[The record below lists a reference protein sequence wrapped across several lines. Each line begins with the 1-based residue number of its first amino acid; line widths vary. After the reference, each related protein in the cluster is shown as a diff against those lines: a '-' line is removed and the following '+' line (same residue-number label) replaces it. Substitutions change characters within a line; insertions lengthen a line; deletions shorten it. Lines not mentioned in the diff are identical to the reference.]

1 MSTTALSPQSVLIA
15 GSSAAAVGTLA
26 ASLRDQTGWRATT
39 LVTASTATP
48 TNPLVEALK
57 KANAAGTAP
66 QALIIACSDDDLR
79 DLEALAAMDAT
90 LRPPLL
96 VCGTLRGA
104 EANRAALRAGAADLL
119 PAAPAMAELVA
130 ALGQAVRH
138 ASRAEPGPD
147 RGRLVTILGA
157 AGGVGT
163 TFLACNLAHLS
174 AVAGHRKTLLVDLD
188 IVYAP
193 LATAL
198 GLKPERGLLEALST
212 LATLDT
218 VALEGYITHHPSGLG
233 LLACPEGSFTQQP
246 IDGESF
252 RTLLRLMRQGHEQVF
267 VEGSRWLDAATT
279 VALAES
285 QHIVIVLEQSVAQV
299 HNAARLFRLLTQ
311 QLGVP
316 SSRIVVA
323 LNRYTRRATVQGE
336 MVARAVG
343 CSEPVVIPNMYGLA
357 LDSMDAAIP
366 LFDLDRG
373 SAVARALLDLGQR
386 LGDYAP
392 AEPEGLL
399 RKAMSVLTRKQA

>member
-1 MSTTALSPQSVLIA
+1 MSTVPLSPPQSVLIA

-26 ASLRDQTGWRATT
+26 ALLRDQTGWRATT
-39 LVTASTATP
+39 LVTMPGAT
-48 TNPLVEALK
+48 LAEALK
-57 KANAAGTAP
+57 TASAAGTAP
-66 QALIIACSDDDLR
+66 RVLIVACSDDDLG
-79 DLEALAAMDAT
+79 DLEALAKIDAT
-90 LRPPLL
+90 LRPPLI

-104 EANRAALRAGAADLL
+104 ESNRAALRAGAIDLL
-119 PAAPAMAELVA
+119 PAAPGMAELVS
-130 ALGQAVRH
+130 ALEHAVRH

-174 AVAGHRKTLLVDLD
+174 TVAGRRKTLLVDLD
-188 IVYAP
+188 LVYSP

-198 GLKPERGLLEALST
+198 GLKPERGLIEALAN

-218 VALEGYITHHPSGLG
+218 VALEGYIARHPSGLG
-233 LLACPEGSFTQQP
+233 LLACPDGSFTQQP

-316 SSRIVVA
+316 SSRIVVV

-336 MVARAVG
+336 MIARAIG
-343 CSEPVVIPNMYGLA
+343 CAEPVVVPNMYGLA

-373 SAVARALLDLGQR
+373 SAVARALLDLGQH
-386 LGDYAP
+386 LGEYAP
-392 AEPEGLL
+392 EESEGLL

>member
-1 MSTTALSPQSVLIA
+1 VLI
-15 GSSAAAVGTLA
+15 V
-26 ASLRDQTGWRATT
+26 
-39 LVTASTATP
+39 
-48 TNPLVEALK
+48 
-57 KANAAGTAP
+57 
-66 QALIIACSDDDLR
+66 ACSDDDLG
-79 DLEALAAMDAT
+79 DLEALAKIDAT
-90 LRPPLL
+90 LRPPLI

-104 EANRAALRAGAADLL
+104 ESNRAALRAGAIDLL
-119 PAAPAMAELVA
+119 PAAPGMAELVS
-130 ALGQAVRH
+130 ALEHAVRH

-174 AVAGHRKTLLVDLD
+174 TVAGRRKTLLVDLD
-188 IVYAP
+188 LVYSP

-198 GLKPERGLLEALST
+198 GLKPERGLIEALAN

-218 VALEGYITHHPSGLG
+218 VALEGYIARHPSGLG
-233 LLACPEGSFTQQP
+233 LLACPDGSFTQQP

-316 SSRIVVA
+316 SSRIVVV

-336 MVARAVG
+336 MIARAIG
-343 CSEPVVIPNMYGLA
+343 CAEPVVVPNMYGLA

-373 SAVARALLDLGQR
+373 SAVARALLDLGQH
-386 LGDYAP
+386 LGEYAP
-392 AEPEGLL
+392 EESEGLL